1 MVPYTKVI
9 AGITRFIDEEI
20 VSKLTGTQKWIIG
33 TGAGIIMN
41 NATNTFN
48 ALKNNTFVKNLGI
61 INEKDEIDVGLIYK
75 ELKKQAQKGAMTVD
89 VPLAGALTLTE
100 QDVDKLYNFIIGG

>member
-9 AGITRFIDEEI
+9 AGIDKFLDEEI
-20 VSKLTGTQKWIIG
+20 ISKLASTQKWVIG
-33 TGAGIIMN
+33 TGAKIMLN
-41 NATNTFN
+41 NATNIFN
-48 ALKNNTFVKNLGI
+48 ELKNHTFVKSLGI

-75 ELKKQAQKGAMTVD
+75 ELKKQAQKGAMTID
-89 VPLAGALTLTE
+89 VPLAGTLTLTE